1 MANTNKSDFKQVLK
15 TKDVLMIA
23 FGAMI
28 GWGWVVSSG
37 QWIQTGGAIGTAI
50 GFIIGGLMILL
61 VGLTYAELTT
71 AMPKCGGEQNFSYAA
86 FGPVGSYLCT
96 WTLVLSYVGVVCFEA
111 CSFATIMQYVVPGF
125 LQGYL
130 YTVAGYDVYASW
142 VVVAVLAST
151 LIVYIQYIGTKNA
164 AKLQNILTCII
175 AGVGLLLVAG
185 SAFTGNMGNLA
196 SQEFVGDT
204 SGNIIGNILKVAI
217 MTPFFLFG
225 FDIIPQAAEE
235 IKVPLKRLGHLM
247 ILSIGMAVT
256 FYALVVLA
264 IGYVMSPEQ
273 ISASMNATGMVT
285 ADAMAIAF
293 NNEAMTKVLII
304 GGLCGIVTTW
314 NSFLIGG
321 SRVLYSMS
329 KARMLPIQF
338 SKLQRKYNTPYVSI
352 LFLGIISMIAP
363 FFGRVMLVWIVDA
376 ANFACCLAY
385 CIVALSFL
393 KLRKTMPYLQRPFR
407 VRKGWIIGWLAA
419 IMAGFM
425 ALMYVIPG
433 TNCSMIWQEWV
444 IVGGWYIIGLL
455 MAIRAVRRYGDDFS
469 SGMDFKDIA

>member
-1 MANTNKSDFKQVLK
+1 MANTESDFKRVLR
-15 TKDVLMIA
+15 TRDVLMIA

-37 QWIQTGGAIGTAI
+37 QWITAGGALGTAI
-50 GFIIGGLMILL
+50 GFIIGGIMIYL

-86 FGPVGSYLCT
+86 FGPAGSYICT
-96 WTLVLSYVGVVCFEA
+96 WTLVLSYIGVVCFEA

-130 YTVAGYDVYASW
+130 YTVAGFDVYASW
-142 VVVAVLAST
+142 VSVAILASA
-151 LIVYIQYIGTKNA
+151 LIVYIQYIGTKKA

-185 SAFTGNMGNLA
+185 SAVTGDMANL
-196 SQEFVGDT
+196 QGQDFVGD
-204 SGNIIGNILKVAI
+204 SFGDIWGNILKVAI

-235 IKVPLKRLGHLM
+235 INMPLKRLGNMM
-247 ILSIGMAVT
+247 IASIGMAVV
-256 FYALVVLA
+256 FYAMIVVA

-273 ISASMNATGMVT
+273 IAGSMADTGMVT
-285 ADAMAIAF
+285 ADAIAIAF

-321 SRVLYSMS
+321 SRVIFSMS
-329 KARMLPIQF
+329 KVRMLPKTF
-338 SKLQRKYNTPYVSI
+338 SKLHPEYNTPWVSI
-352 LFLGIISMIAP
+352 LFLGVLSMIAP
-363 FFGRVMLVWIVDA
+363 LFGRVMLVWIVDA

-385 CIVALSFL
+385 CIVAMSFL
-393 KLRKTMPYLQRPFR
+393 RLRKTKPQMARPFR
-407 VRKGWIIGWLAA
+407 VKCGMFIGTLAVL
-419 IMAGFM
+419 MSGFM

-433 TNCSMIWQEWV
+433 TNCSLTWQEWI
-444 IVGGWYIIGLL
+444 IVGGWGVIGLL
-455 MAIRAVRRYGDDFS
+455 LAIRAKRLYKHNFCT
-469 SGMDFKDIA
+469 GMNFD

>member
-1 MANTNKSDFKQVLK
+1 MANNTNSDFEKVLR
-15 TKDVLMIA
+15 TRDVLMIA

-37 QWIQTGGAIGTAI
+37 QWIQAGGAIGTAI
-50 GFIIGGLMILL
+50 GFIIGGLMIYL

-86 FGPVGSYLCT
+86 FGSVGSYICT
-96 WTLVLSYVGVVCFEA
+96 WTLVLSYIGVVCFEA

-130 YTVAGYDVYASW
+130 YTVAGFDVYASW
-142 VVVAVLAST
+142 VAVAILASA
-151 LIVYIQYIGTKNA
+151 LIVYIQYIGTKKA

-185 SAFTGNMGNLA
+185 SAVTGSADNLT
-196 SQEFVGDT
+196 SQMFVGG
-204 SGNIIGNILKVAI
+204 GNAEIYGNILKVAI

-235 IKVPLKRLGHLM
+235 INMPLKRLGHLM
-247 ILSIGMAVT
+247 VVSIGMAVV
-256 FYALVVLA
+256 FYAMIVVA

-273 ISASMNATGMVT
+273 IEGSMTDTGMVT
-285 ADAMAIAF
+285 ADAIAIAF
-293 NNEAMTKVLII
+293 SNEAMTKVLII

-321 SRVLYSMS
+321 SRVIFSMS
-329 KARMLPIQF
+329 KARMLPKTF
-338 SKLQRKYNTPYVSI
+338 SKLHPEYNTPWVSI
-352 LFLGIISMIAP
+352 LFLGVLSMIAP
-363 FFGRVMLVWIVDA
+363 LFGRVMLVWIVDA

-385 CIVALSFL
+385 CIVAMSFL
-393 KLRKTMPYLQRPFR
+393 RLRKTKPQMARPFR
-407 VRKGWIIGWLAA
+407 VKCGMFIGSLAVL
-419 IMAGFM
+419 MSGFM

-433 TNCSMIWQEWV
+433 TNCSLTWQEWI
-444 IVGGWYIIGLL
+444 IVGGWGVIGLL
-455 MAIRAVRRYGDDFS
+455 LAIRAKRLYKHNFCT
-469 SGMDFKDIA
+469 GMNFD

>member
-1 MANTNKSDFKQVLK
+1 MANTESDFKRVLR
-15 TKDVLMIA
+15 TRDVLMIA

-37 QWIQTGGAIGTAI
+37 QWITAGGALGTAI
-50 GFIIGGLMILL
+50 GFIIGGIMIYL

-86 FGPVGSYLCT
+86 FGPAGSYICT
-96 WTLVLSYVGVVCFEA
+96 WTLVLSYIGVVCFEA

-130 YTVAGYDVYASW
+130 YTVAGFDVYASW
-142 VVVAVLAST
+142 VSVAILASA
-151 LIVYIQYIGTKNA
+151 LIVYIQYIGTKKA

-185 SAFTGNMGNLA
+185 SAVTGDMANLQG
-196 SQEFVGDT
+196 QEFVGD
-204 SGNIIGNILKVAI
+204 SFGDIWGNILKVAI

-235 IKVPLKRLGHLM
+235 INMPLKRLGNMM
-247 ILSIGMAVT
+247 IASIGMAVV
-256 FYALVVLA
+256 FYAMIVVA

-273 ISASMNATGMVT
+273 IAGSMADTGMVT
-285 ADAMAIAF
+285 ADAIAIAF

-321 SRVLYSMS
+321 SRVIFSMS
-329 KARMLPIQF
+329 KARMLPKTF
-338 SKLQRKYNTPYVSI
+338 SKLHPEYNTPWVSI
-352 LFLGIISMIAP
+352 LFLGVLSMIAP
-363 FFGRVMLVWIVDA
+363 LFGRVMLVWIVDA

-385 CIVALSFL
+385 CIVAMSFL
-393 KLRKTMPYLQRPFR
+393 RLRKTKPQMARPFR
-407 VRKGWIIGWLAA
+407 VKCGMFIGTLAVL
-419 IMAGFM
+419 MSGFM

-433 TNCSMIWQEWV
+433 TNCSLTWQEWI
-444 IVGGWYIIGLL
+444 IVGGWGVIGLL
-455 MAIRAVRRYGDDFS
+455 LAIRAKRLYKHNFCT
-469 SGMDFKDIA
+469 GMNFD